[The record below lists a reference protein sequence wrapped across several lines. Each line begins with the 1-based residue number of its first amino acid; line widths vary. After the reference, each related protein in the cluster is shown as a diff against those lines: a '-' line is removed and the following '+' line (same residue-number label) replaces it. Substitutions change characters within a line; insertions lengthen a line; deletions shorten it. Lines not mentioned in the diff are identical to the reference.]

1 MNNVWAI
8 HMDPNRSSEPRRFD
22 PDRFKDDFLNCA
34 DSATQPDAS
43 KRDSFTFGAGR
54 RICQGMHVA
63 ERSLFLGI
71 SRMLWAFDINP
82 VIDSA
87 TGEEILPDPD
97 KLTQGILVMPEEYKV
112 NITPR
117 DQIRADL
124 IEKEWQEAEDLLD
137 PITKQWKQMP
147 KGMVLPSL

>member
-1 MNNVWAI
+1 
-8 HMDPNRSSEPRRFD
+8 
-22 PDRFKDDFLNCA
+22 
-34 DSATQPDAS
+34 
-43 KRDSFTFGAGR
+43 
-54 RICQGMHVA
+54 
-63 ERSLFLGI
+63 
-71 SRMLWAFDINP
+71 MLWAFDINP